1 VSTLKRLLP
10 PSDRGRPRLTAALV
24 ALLAALLFTA
34 VVSFAT
40 AANGDPLAAGGA
52 GRAAGSLGV
61 PTDRALSLAVAASP
75 IRTIVRS
82 GATAGRPSLMGA
94 QLREQRSTQLQSMFQ
109 SMLQSQTTDPV
120 TAEVDPRVDRA
131 SCTLLG
137 RTWTDAGCS
146 RSVCLTGEE
155 YAKTGANAETC
166 RIGGRRGASYGV
178 EVDFRQCQALHRRWI
193 GLLNY
198 CASDPHRAETVVLD
212 APQCRGPFTSYVLL
226 SEQPGGYDECLR
238 PSRVAELSEEADAS
252 GRDLAAVVAERSA
265 TQCRWRAGHA
275 LVDGVCRETT
285 APPRPAVRGNVA
297 VIGDSITWRG
307 TNELATL
314 QPDWVIDGSSGR
326 QIHEL
331 DERLDAYRAA
341 YGEPGGIVLA
351 LGTNAKSG
359 WSEQE
364 FVASVAR
371 VPASTPILLVTPFRQ
386 PGSSGR
392 PALMDSYAGWF
403 RRLAEQRPLTCV
415 ADWRTDVTRDSQLL
429 VDGVH
434 PTTIG
439 EIYWAEMIDNAWG
452 DCLERNELSSF

>member
-1 VSTLKRLLP
+1 MSTLKTLLSPSGRRRRLVVL
-10 PSDRGRPRLTAALV
+10 LALV
-24 ALLAALLFTA
+24 AALLLTTGA
-34 VVSFAT
+34 GLGG
-40 AANGDPLAAGGA
+40 GDPVVEGSTRAVAATGGTA
-52 GRAAGSLGV
+52 DGSL
-61 PTDRALSLAVAASP
+61 ALAVAASP

-82 GATAGRPSLMGA
+82 GAGAALPSLMDA
-94 QLREQRSTQLQSMFQ
+94 QLRDQRSTQLQAMFQ
-109 SMLQSQTTDPV
+109 SMLQTQTTDPV

-131 SCTLLG
+131 SCRLLG
-137 RTWTDAGCS
+137 RTWTPAGCS
-146 RSVCLTGEE
+146 RSECLSSDE

-178 EVDFRQCQALHRRWI
+178 EVDFRQCQALRRRWI

-198 CASDPHRAETVVLD
+198 CASDPHRTEDVVPD
-212 APQCRGPFTSYVLL
+212 APQCRAPFTSYVLL

-238 PSRVAELSEEADAS
+238 PSRVAELRGLAEAS
-252 GRDLAAVVAERSA
+252 GRDLAAVVAERSV

-275 LVDGVCRETT
+275 FVGGLCQESST
-285 APPRPAVRGNVA
+285 PPRPAVRNNVA

-326 QIHEL
+326 QIDAL

-359 WSEQE
+359 WSEEQ
-364 FVASVAR
+364 FAASIAR

-386 PGSSGR
+386 PGSTGR

-403 RRLAEQRPLTCV
+403 DRLAERRPLTCV
-415 ADWRTDVTRDSQLL
+415 ADWRTDVTRDARLL

-439 EIYWAEMIDNAWG
+439 EIYWAELIDNAWS
-452 DCLERNELSSF
+452 DCLESNGLSSF